1 MANRTVD
8 WSVIKAEYIGGG
20 ISQRELSVKYGVSDS
35 TLTKRA
41 NKEGWNKLRQE
52 AGKKAVEKAQQKA
65 VNIAADNATIAQR
78 IKQKLLKRLESEIDA
93 LPEDMGTETYHEK
106 TKRTEDGAKIVSGK
120 KYRLNDLAQSY
131 KALVGDM
138 PEINDIGNE
147 VEDDPLTQSLKEF
160 AGTLEKGEDNADK

>member
-1 MANRTVD
+1 MADKKVD
-8 WSVIKAEYIGGG
+8 WNALQAEYISGG
-20 ISQRELSVKYGVSDS
+20 ISLRKLAEKYDMSKGH
-35 TLTKRA
+35 LMNRATKEQWAAKRKQA
-41 NKEGWNKLRQE
+41 SNKAL
-52 AGKKAVEKAQQKA
+52 AKAEQKA
-65 VNIAADNATIAQR
+65 VNIAADNATIALR
-78 IKQKLLKRLESEIDA
+78 IKQKLLKRIEKEIDA

-120 KYRLNDLAQSY
+120 KYRINDLAQSY

>member
-1 MANRTVD
+1 MADKKVD
-8 WSVIKAEYIGGG
+8 WNAIRSEYIGGG
-20 ISQRELSVKYGVSDS
+20 ISQRALAQKHNVPMGTLLDRARREEWAKQRETAHDKSMIKS
-35 TLTKRA
+35 T
-41 NKEGWNKLRQE
+41 
-52 AGKKAVEKAQQKA
+52 QKVA
-65 VNIAADNATIAQR
+65 NIAADNATIALR
-78 IKQKLLKRLESEIDA
+78 IKQKLLRRIEKEVDA

>member
-1 MANRTVD
+1 MADKKVD
-8 WSVIKAEYIGGG
+8 WNAIRSEYIGGG
-20 ISQRELSVKYGVSDS
+20 ISQRALAKKHDIKIA
-35 TLTKRA
+35 TLLKRA
-41 NKEGWNKLRQE
+41 NIEKWGEKRQNAQNKSI
-52 AGKKAVEKAQQKA
+52 AKVEQSVAN
-65 VNIAADNATIAQR
+65 VAADNATIALR
-78 IKQKLLKRLESEIDA
+78 IKQKLLKRIEKEIDA